1 MEYTIP
7 KYTIEHLSVDLLEK
21 DAERYLEVLVYLEKN
36 VSIDEIKEKL
46 NEKPYHSWHG
56 NHLFALTKL
65 VGSLNDNSRSEI
77 CSPDDFLGAGL
88 RDGIPE
94 DLGIAILNKIVSLGV
109 DLKDTDYYHDTIID
123 VVNDTNSLSYRD
135 KNNEQFKQKV
145 REYYSS

>member
-1 MEYTIP
+1 MEYTIDD
-7 KYTIEHLSVDLLEK
+7 LSVDLLEK
-21 DAERYLEVLVYLEKN
+21 DAEKYLEVLEYLEETLS
-36 VSIDEIKEKL
+36 VDEIKVKL

-65 VGSLNDNSRSEI
+65 VGSLNADSRSTT

-88 RDGIPE
+88 PDGIPE
-94 DLGIAILNKIVSLGV
+94 GLAITILNKIVSLGV
-109 DLKDTDYYHDTIID
+109 NLYDTDYYHETILD

>member
-7 KYTIEHLSVDLLEK
+7 EYTINHLSVDLLEK

-36 VSIDEIKEKL
+36 VSIDEIKMKL

-65 VGSLNDNSRSEI
+65 VGSLNDDSKSEI

-88 RDGIPE
+88 PDGIPE

-123 VVNDTNSLSYRD
+123 VVNKTNYLSYRD
-135 KNNEQFKQKV
+135 KNNEQFKQKI

>member
-21 DAERYLEVLVYLEKN
+21 DAETYLEVLVYLEKN
-36 VSIDEIKEKL
+36 VSIDEIKMKL
-46 NEKPYHSWHG
+46 NEKPYHSWYG

-65 VGSLNDNSRSEI
+65 VGSLNDDTRSEI

-109 DLKDTDYYHDTIID
+109 NLKDTDYYDDTIIECM
-123 VVNDTNSLSYRD
+123 NDTGNLSYRD
-135 KNNEQFKQKV
+135 KNNEIFKQKV

>member
-7 KYTIEHLSVDLLEK
+7 EYTIDDLSVYLLEK
-21 DAERYLEVLVYLEKN
+21 DAERYLEVLVYLEKTF
-36 VSIDEIKEKL
+36 SIDEIKVKL
-46 NEKPYHSWHG
+46 NEKPHHSWYG

-65 VGSLNDNSRSEI
+65 VGSLNEDSRSEI

-88 RDGIPE
+88 PNGIPE

-109 DLKDTDYYHDTIID
+109 NLKDTDYYDDTIIECM
-123 VVNDTNSLSYRD
+123 NDTCNLSYRD

-145 REYYSS
+145 REFYSS

>member
-1 MEYTIP
+1 ME
-7 KYTIEHLSVDLLEK
+7 YTIEHLSVDLLEK

-36 VSIDEIKEKL
+36 VSIDEIKLKL
-46 NEKPYHSWHG
+46 NEKPYRSWYG

-88 RDGIPE
+88 TDGIPE

-123 VVNDTNSLSYRD
+123 VVNDTINLSYRD
-135 KNNEQFKQKV
+135 KNNENFKQKA
-145 REYYSS
+145 RGYYSS

>member
-7 KYTIEHLSVDLLEK
+7 EYTIDHLSVDLLEK

-36 VSIDEIKEKL
+36 VSTDEIKVKL
-46 NEKPYHSWHG
+46 NEKPADIWYG

-65 VGSLNDNSRSEI
+65 VGSLNEDTRSEI
-77 CSPDDFLGAGL
+77 CSPDSFLGAGL
-88 RDGIPE
+88 PDGIYE

-109 DLKDTDYYHDTIID
+109 NLKDTDYYDDTILD
-123 VVNDTNSLSYRD
+123 CVNGTENLTYRD
-135 KNNEQFKQKV
+135 KNNENFKQKV

>member
-7 KYTIEHLSVDLLEK
+7 EYTIDHLSVDLLEK

-36 VSIDEIKEKL
+36 VSIDEIKMKL
-46 NEKPYHSWHG
+46 NEKPHHSWYG

-65 VGSLNDNSRSEI
+65 VGSLNDDSKSEI
-77 CSPDDFLGAGL
+77 CSPDSFLGAGL
-88 RDGIPE
+88 PDGIPE

-109 DLKDTDYYHDTIID
+109 DLKDTDYYDDTILD
-123 VVNDTNSLSYRD
+123 CVNGTENLTYRD
-135 KNNEQFKQKV
+135 KNNENFKQKV

>member
-21 DAERYLEVLVYLEKN
+21 DAERYLEVLVYLEKTF
-36 VSIDEIKEKL
+36 SIDEIKVKL
-46 NEKPYHSWHG
+46 NEKPYHSWYG

-65 VGSLNDNSRSEI
+65 VGSLNEDSRSEI

-109 DLKDTDYYHDTIID
+109 NLKDTDYYDDTIIECM
-123 VVNDTNSLSYRD
+123 NDTGNLSYRD
-135 KNNEQFKQKV
+135 KNNEIFKKKV
-145 REYYSS
+145 REFYSS

>member
-1 MEYTIP
+1 MDYTIN
-7 KYTIEHLSVDLLEK
+7 HLSVDLLEK
-21 DAERYLEVLVYLEKN
+21 DAERYLEVLVYLEKKI
-36 VSIDEIKEKL
+36 SIDEIRVKL

-65 VGSLNDNSRSEI
+65 VGSLNDDSKSEI

-109 DLKDTDYYHDTIID
+109 DLKDTDYYHDTILD
-123 VVNDTNSLSYRD
+123 VVNDINSLSYRD

>member
-1 MEYTIP
+1 ME
-7 KYTIEHLSVDLLEK
+7 YTIEHLSVDLLEK

-36 VSIDEIKEKL
+36 VSIDEIKVKL
-46 NEKPYHSWHG
+46 NEKPYRSWYG

-88 RDGIPE
+88 IDGIPE
-94 DLGIAILNKIVSLGV
+94 DLGITILNKIVSLGV

-123 VVNDTNSLSYRD
+123 VVNDTINLSYRD

>member
-7 KYTIEHLSVDLLEK
+7 EYTINHLSVDLLEK

-36 VSIDEIKEKL
+36 VSIDEIKMKL

-65 VGSLNDNSRSEI
+65 VGSLNDDSKSEI

-88 RDGIPE
+88 PDGIPE
-94 DLGIAILNKIVSLGV
+94 DLGIASRQDAV
-109 DLKDTDYYHDTIID
+109 
-123 VVNDTNSLSYRD
+123 
-135 KNNEQFKQKV
+135 
-145 REYYSS
+145 

>member
-1 MEYTIP
+1 ME
-7 KYTIEHLSVDLLEK
+7 YTIEHLSVDLLEK
-21 DAERYLEVLVYLEKN
+21 DAERYLEVLVYLEKTF
-36 VSIDEIKEKL
+36 SIDEIKVKL
-46 NEKPYHSWHG
+46 NEKPYHSWYG

-65 VGSLNDNSRSEI
+65 VGSLNDDTRSEI

-109 DLKDTDYYHDTIID
+109 NLKDTDYYDDTIIECM
-123 VVNDTNSLSYRD
+123 NDTGNLSYRD
-135 KNNEQFKQKV
+135 KNNEIFKQKV

>member
-7 KYTIEHLSVDLLEK
+7 EYTINHLSVDLLEK

-36 VSIDEIKEKL
+36 VSIDEIKMKL

-65 VGSLNDNSRSEI
+65 VGSLNDDSKSEI

-88 RDGIPE
+88 PDGIPE

-109 DLKDTDYYHDTIID
+109 DLKDTDYYRDTIID
-123 VVNDTNSLSYRD
+123 VVNKTNYLSYRD
-135 KNNEQFKQKV
+135 KNNEQFKQKI

>member
-1 MEYTIP
+1 MEYTIDD
-7 KYTIEHLSVDLLEK
+7 LSIYLLEK
-21 DAERYLEVLVYLEKN
+21 DAEKYLEVLVYLEKN
-36 VSIDEIKEKL
+36 VSIDEIKVKL
-46 NEKPYHSWHG
+46 NDKPYRSWYG

-88 RDGIPE
+88 PDGIPE
-94 DLGIAILNKIVSLGV
+94 DLGITILNKIVSLGV
-109 DLKDTDYYHDTIID
+109 DLKDKDYYHDTIID
-123 VVNDTNSLSYRD
+123 VVNDTINLSYRD